1 MTLSPCHAMD
11 TARKSAQQLREQ
23 ISKAEE
29 ELRSLREQLA
39 QTEAHE
45 KAQDQDQVET
55 SATSANVSAW
65 KWPLQADEYD
75 RYGRQ
80 LILPNVGIQGQT
92 TSFSHCYAVTNTL
105 LQANR
110 GSRPPRSSS
119 SALVGL
125 GARQRHTSPGLEW
138 ARWASWTATS

>member
-1 MTLSPCHAMD
+1 MD
-11 TARKSAQQLREQ
+11 TVRKSAQQLREQ

-45 KAQDQDQVET
+45 KAQDQDQEAET
-55 SATSANVSAW
+55 GVASANGSAW

-92 TSFSHCYAVTNTL
+92 TSLS
-105 LQANR
+105 
-110 GSRPPRSSS
+110 
-119 SALVGL
+119 
-125 GARQRHTSPGLEW
+125 QR
-138 ARWASWTATS
+138 